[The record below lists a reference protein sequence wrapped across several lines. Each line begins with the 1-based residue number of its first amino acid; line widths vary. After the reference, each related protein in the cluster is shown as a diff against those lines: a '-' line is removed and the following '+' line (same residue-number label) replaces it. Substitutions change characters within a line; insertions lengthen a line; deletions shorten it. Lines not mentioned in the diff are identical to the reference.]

1 MSFFPVWL
9 LSTGDLLSSEEE
21 TEGVDLRENESGE
34 GDLGRV
40 EAWEI
45 VFGIYC
51 MRGKYF
57 QLKMVKIRKKK
68 KGKSL

>member
-1 MSFFPVWL
+1 M
-9 LSTGDLLSSEEE
+9 STGDLPSSEEE
-21 TEGVDLRENESGE
+21 TEGVDLRENEGGE
-34 GDLGRV
+34 GELGRV
-40 EAWEI
+40 EGWEM

-68 KGKSL
+68 TGKSL